1 MNPYEMTFIVRPDL
15 DEEQTRVAI
24 ESVTGRITSQGGEVI
39 ATYPWNP
46 PRRRLAYPI
55 KDFGD
60 GYYMTTVF
68 RFSPEGLKEFERGL
82 RLNTAVLRF
91 LILQATD
98 LNITQGQQRAQQA
111 AARAA
116 APPAPAGAPPPAP
129 QVGAPQ
135 AGAPQP
141 AAPTAPPPE
150 TSPDAP
156 QAGAPEPAAP
166 TAPSPVTEST
176 APEQAA
182 PVIEEIAPSPAREQ
196 ATPVVEEIS
205 SSPEPTPEPEPVA
218 TAPAAEGQE

>member
-116 APPAPAGAPPPAP
+116 APPAPAGAP
-129 QVGAPQ
+129 Q

-141 AAPTAPPPE
+141 AAPTAPPSE

>member
-116 APPAPAGAPPPAP
+116 APPAPAGAP
-129 QVGAPQ
+129 Q

>member
-98 LNITQGQQRAQQA
+98 LNITQGQQRAQPA

-116 APPAPAGAPPPAP
+116 APPAPA
-129 QVGAPQ
+129 GAPQ

-141 AAPTAPPPE
+141 AAPTAPPSE

-156 QAGAPEPAAP
+156 QAGAPEPEAP
-166 TAPSPVTEST
+166 NAPSPVTEST